1 MGGNAGMKPFVLV
14 IDQGTTS
21 TRAFIF
27 DAAGHAVGS
36 AQRELRQYFPRDGWI
51 EHDPEEIWHDTLVV
65 CRGAIAAAN
74 VAPSEIACIGIANQ
88 RETAILWD
96 RATGAP
102 LHNAIV
108 WQDRRTAAACR
119 DLVRDGA
126 EPMVAVKTGLLIDP
140 YFSATKLAWLL
151 DHIPGARE
159 QAERGELCFG
169 TVDSFLLFRLTEGTV
184 HATDVANA
192 SRTALFDIHR
202 QEWDRELLDLFRI
215 PAPLLPAVRDNAASF
230 GMVAPTVFGASLP
243 ITGMAGDQ
251 QAALVGQGCFVP
263 GMIKSTYGTGCFVL
277 MNSGAIPVQSRHRLL
292 TTIAYRLDGKAAYAV
307 EGSIFV
313 AGAAIQWLRDG
324 LRVIADADSS
334 ARIAAELPDESAIY
348 LVPAFTGLGAPHWL
362 PEARGAI
369 FGLTRDTTGAHLA
382 RGALEAVCYQ
392 TRDLIDAIVA
402 DGGTRPV
409 AMRVDGGMARNDWML
424 QFLADTLDLPVE
436 RPAFGEATALGAACL
451 AATGAGLCA
460 SPETFGSGWRLDR
473 RFEPTM
479 PAARREAL
487 YAGWRKAVAVVKDY
501 TRSTT

>member
-1 MGGNAGMKPFVLV
+1 MGPLVLV

-21 TRAFIF
+21 TRAFVF

-36 AQRELRQYFPRDGWI
+36 AQRELRQYFPRDGWV
-51 EHDPEEIWHDTLVV
+51 EHDPEEIWHGTLVV
-65 CRGAIAAAN
+65 CREAIAAAN
-74 VAPSEIACIGIANQ
+74 IAPSDIACIGIANQ

-119 DLVRDGA
+119 DLVREGA
-126 EPMVAVKTGLLIDP
+126 EPMVAAKTGLLIDP

-159 QAERGELCFG
+159 RAERGELCFG
-169 TVDSFLLFRLTEGTV
+169 TVDSFLLFKLTEGRV

-215 PAPLLPAVRDNAASF
+215 PAPLLPEVRDNAAPF
-230 GMVAPTVFGASLP
+230 GMAAHALLGASIP

-251 QAALVGQGCFVP
+251 QAALVGQGCLAP
-263 GMIKSTYGTGCFVL
+263 GMIKSTYGTGGFVL

-292 TTIAYRLDGKAAYAV
+292 TTIAYRLDGKTTYAV

-334 ARIAAELPDESAIY
+334 ARIAATLPDESAIY
-348 LVPAFTGLGAPHWL
+348 MVPAFTGLGAPHWL

-369 FGLTRDTTGAHLA
+369 LGLTRDTNGAHLV

-402 DGGTRPV
+402 NGGTRPL

-424 QFLADTLDLPVE
+424 QFLADMLDLPVE

-460 SPETFGSGWRLDR
+460 SPGAFGAGWRLDR
-473 RFEPTM
+473 RFEPAM
-479 PAARREAL
+479 PPTRRETL
-487 YAGWRKAVAVVKDY
+487 YAGWQSAVAAVKSY
-501 TRSTT
+501 TRSAT